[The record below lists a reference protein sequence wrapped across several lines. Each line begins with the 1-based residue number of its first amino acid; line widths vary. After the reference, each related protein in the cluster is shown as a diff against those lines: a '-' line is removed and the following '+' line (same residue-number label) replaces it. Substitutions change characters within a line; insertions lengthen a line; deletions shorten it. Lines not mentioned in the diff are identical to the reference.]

1 MPVIPYQPQEI
12 DEPAEI
18 VTAIRNRRGGTL
30 LNLDRMLLHSPPFAR
45 GWNSFLGAVRNE
57 LTVPAR
63 LRELVICTVAVL
75 NGAEYEYIQHAPEF
89 LRAGGTQQQL
99 TALLTLK
106 SRPQE
111 DPELPDAD
119 LPFIRLCCEM
129 TRTVSVAPATM
140 QAARKGLEN
149 DRQLNELVGVIATYN
164 MVSRYLVALGVGV
177 EPEQD
182 APEETP

>member
-30 LNLDRMLLHSPPFAR
+30 LNLDRMLLHSPPFAK

-89 LRAGGTQQQL
+89 LRTGGTQQQL

-119 LPFIRLCCEM
+119 LPFIRLCC
-129 TRTVSVAPATM
+129 R
-140 QAARKGLEN
+140 N
-149 DRQLNELVGVIATYN
+149 DPHGFGCSGNHAGRPQRVGERQTAE
-164 MVSRYLVALGVGV
+164 
-177 EPEQD
+177 
-182 APEETP
+182 